1 MMSPDFAP
9 SVSSP
14 ATRSSRARHAAVV
27 ACTGVAVVGT
37 LLAQAPERRPARPTA
52 AAAKASSH
60 WEDYGGGPDSS
71 KFVDLTQITPQN
83 VAGLTVAWTYPVG
96 DNNVYQ
102 FNPIVVGTTMYVL
115 AKNQSLVA
123 LDATTGKE
131 LWIHAGLRGMARR
144 GINYWES
151 PDGRDRRLIFQINNN
166 LQAID
171 AATGKSILTFGKNG
185 IVDLREGIG
194 RDPSLFSRVQS
205 GTPGKIFENLL
216 LLGSSP
222 GEGYVSAPGTLRAF
236 DVVTGKLVWA
246 FHTVPHPGEE
256 GYETWPKDAWKYV
269 GGANTWGEISVDPRR
284 GIAYFPT
291 GSPTYDYYGADRI
304 GSNLYANSLIAL
316 DARTGKR
323 RWHYQVVHHDLWDYD
338 LTAAPQLI
346 TIRNGGR
353 TIDAVALAA
362 KHGFLFVFDRVTG
375 APVWPIEERPIEKST
390 IPGEQTWP
398 TQPFPTRPAPFSRQ
412 QMTVDD
418 LTPLFLT
425 DAERASWTERLK
437 KARSGLFAPL
447 STEHETIAVPGAVGG
462 ANWGNTAAYPAK
474 GLVYVISQDFPS
486 FYKLSET
493 PPNFNPPAAGR
504 PAPDQRGRALYAQQC
519 QACHAPDR
527 AGSPT
532 APTLLGLGSRV
543 RFDDFRQVV
552 LAGRGHMPAFPSTD
566 DAAMRALWGFVTDGA
581 AVGASPNA
589 TPPAAS
595 SQPGAATP
603 RAGGGTAAA
612 LAAAP
617 LVVPEG
623 PVVGVGGAPGGLDVR
638 PGPGFRPGG
647 APYPDGVDAPKARY
661 YTGYGLGFPYIMK
674 GRWSQITA
682 YDLNTGAIKW
692 QKPLGVDKMAAEAGV
707 TDAGVPRGG
716 QRMGM
721 IVTSNGLLFATAKDG
736 HVRAYDAETG
746 DVLWT
751 GVLPRGTEGLPAMYE
766 ANGRQYLVVCAT
778 TGLTWGKASRE
789 GGPWTQGDGEPNG
802 PSAYVAFALPERPA
816 AGSAAAK

>member
-1 MMSPDFAP
+1 MMSPDLAP
-9 SVSSP
+9 SVTSP
-14 ATRSSRARHAAVV
+14 PARRWIARHVSLV

-37 LLAQAPERRPARPTA
+37 LLAQTPERRTEGASRRSTV
-52 AAAKASSH
+52 AKASSQ

-71 KFVDLTQITPQN
+71 KFVDLTQITPKN
-83 VAGLTVAWTYPVG
+83 VAGLTVAWSYPVG

-131 LWIHAGLRGMARR
+131 LWIHAGLRGIARR
-144 GINYWES
+144 GINYWQS

-171 AATGKSILTFGKNG
+171 AATGKSILTFGTNG

-194 RDPSLFSRVQS
+194 RDKALVGRVQS

-216 LLGSSP
+216 LLGSAP
-222 GEGYVSAPGTLRAF
+222 GEAYLSAPGTLRAF
-236 DVVTGKLVWA
+236 DVITGKQVWA

-269 GGANTWGEISVDPRR
+269 GGANTWGELSVDARR

-323 RWHYQVVHHDLWDYD
+323 RWHFQVVHHDLWDYD

-346 TIRNGGR
+346 TVTHGGKR
-353 TIDAVALAA
+353 IDAVAQAA
-362 KHGFLFVFDRVTG
+362 KHGFLFVFDRETG
-375 APVWPIEERPIEKST
+375 TPLWPIDERPIAKST

-398 TQPFPTRPAPFSRQ
+398 TQPFPSKPAPFTRQ

-425 DAERASWTERLK
+425 DAERASWVERLK
-437 KARSGLFAPL
+437 KAKSGLFAPL

-486 FYKLSET
+486 FYKLSEN
-493 PPNFNPPAAGR
+493 PPNLTPGAIARNVPA
-504 PAPDQRGRALYAQQC
+504 DQRGRAFYTTTC
-519 QACHAPDR
+519 QACHGPDR
-527 AGSPT
+527 AGTPT
-532 APTLLGLGSRV
+532 APTLLGLGARV
-543 RFDDFRQVV
+543 KYEDFRQVV
-552 LAGRGHMPAFPSTD
+552 LVGRGHMPAFPSTD
-566 DAAMRALWGFVTDGA
+566 DDAMRGMWNFITDAPA
-581 AVGASPNA
+581 APGASPNA
-589 TPPAAS
+589 APAAGAL
-595 SQPGAATP
+595 PGAAGP
-603 RAGGGTAAA
+603 NATAP
-612 LAAAP
+612 AP
-617 LVVPEG
+617 VPDG
-623 PVVGVGGAPGGLDVR
+623 PVVATGGAPGGLDVR

-692 QKPLGVDKMAAEAGV
+692 QRPLGVDQMAAGLGA
-707 TDAGVPRGG
+707 TDTGVPRGG

-736 HVRAYDAETG
+736 QVRAYDAETG
-746 DVLWT
+746 NVLWT
-751 GVLPRGTEGLPAMYE
+751 GNLPRGSEGIPAMYE
-766 ANGRQYLVVCAT
+766 INGRQYLVVCAT
-778 TGLTWGKASRE
+778 TGLTWGKGSRE
-789 GGPWTQGDGEPNG
+789 GGPWTQADGEPQG
-802 PSAYVAFALPERPA
+802 PSAYVVFALPERPA
-816 AGSAAAK
+816 AASAAAP

>member
-1 MMSPDFAP
+1 MTSPDLAP
-9 SVSSP
+9 SAIAP
-14 ATRSSRARHAAVV
+14 AARQSRARHAALV
-27 ACTGVAVVGT
+27 ACTGIAVVGT
-37 LLAQAPERRPARPTA
+37 LLAQERRPARAPGA
-52 AAAKASSH
+52 AARASSH

-71 KFVDLTQITPQN
+71 KFVDLTQITPKN

-102 FNPIVVGTTMYVL
+102 FNPVVVGTTMYVL
-115 AKNQSLVA
+115 AHNQSLVA

-131 LWIHAGLRGMARR
+131 LWIHAGLRGIARR

-151 PDGRDRRLIFQINNN
+151 LDGKDRRLIFQINNN

-171 AATGKSILTFGKNG
+171 AATGKSILTFGTNG
-185 IVDLREGIG
+185 LVDLKDGVG
-194 RDPSLFSRVQS
+194 RDPALVGRVQS
-205 GTPGKIFENLL
+205 ATPGKIFENLL
-216 LLGSSP
+216 LLGSAP

-236 DVVTGKLVWA
+236 DVITGKMVWA

-269 GGANTWGEISVDPRR
+269 GGANTWGEISVDARR

-323 RWHYQVVHHDLWDYD
+323 KWHYQVVHHDLWDYD
-338 LTAAPQLI
+338 LTAAPQLV
-346 TIRNGGR
+346 TVVHDGKP
-353 TIDAVALAA
+353 IDAVALAA

-375 APVWPIEERPIEKST
+375 TPLWPIEERPIEKST
-390 IPGEQTWP
+390 VPGEQTWP
-398 TQPFPTRPAPFSRQ
+398 TQPFPTKPAPFARQ

-493 PPNFNPPAAGR
+493 PPNFNPPAAAR
-504 PAPDQRGRALYAQQC
+504 ANAPEQRGRGVYAQQC
-519 QACHAPDR
+519 QACHGPDR

-532 APTLLGLGSRV
+532 APTLLGIDTRQKY
-543 RFDDFRQVV
+543 DDFRQVV
-552 LAGRGHMPAFPSTD
+552 LVGRGHMPAFPSTND
-566 DAAMRALWGFVTDGA
+566 ETMREMWNFITDAAAAPGA
-581 AVGASPNA
+581 NPNA
-589 TPPAAS
+589 PPAAGAL
-595 SQPGAATP
+595 PGAAGPAATAPAPTP
-603 RAGGGTAAA
+603 D
-612 LAAAP
+612 
-617 LVVPEG
+617 G
-623 PVVGVGGAPGGLDVR
+623 PVVATGGAPGGLDVR

-647 APYPDGVDAPKARY
+647 APYPEGVDVPKSRY

-674 GRWSQITA
+674 GRWAQITA
-682 YDLNTGAIKW
+682 YNLNTGAIKW
-692 QKPLGVDKMAAEAGV
+692 QTPLGVDQMAAGLGA
-707 TDAGVPRGG
+707 TDTGVPRGG

-721 IVTSNGLLFATAKDG
+721 IVTSTGLLFATAKDG
-736 HVRAYDAETG
+736 HVRAFDAETG
-746 DVLWT
+746 AVLWT
-751 GVLPRGTEGLPAMYE
+751 GALPRGSEGIPAMYE
-766 ANGRQYLVVCAT
+766 INGRQYLVVCAT

-789 GGPWTQGDGEPNG
+789 GGPWTQADGEPNG
-802 PSAYVAFALPERPA
+802 PSAYVVFALPERPA
-816 AGSAAAK
+816 AASAAAR

>member
-1 MMSPDFAP
+1 MMSPDLAP
-9 SVSSP
+9 SAVAP
-14 ATRSSRARHAAVV
+14 AARHARARHVAVV

-37 LLAQAPERRPARPTA
+37 LLAQTPEPRPARAPSA
-52 AAAKASSH
+52 AARASSH

-71 KFVDLTQITPQN
+71 KFVDLAQITPQN

-102 FNPIVVGTTMYVL
+102 FNPIVVGSTMYVL

-131 LWIHAGLRGMARR
+131 LWIHAGLRGIARR
-144 GINYWES
+144 GINYWQS

-171 AATGKSILTFGKNG
+171 AATGKSILTFGSNG
-185 IVDLREGIG
+185 LVDLKEGIG
-194 RDPSLFSRVQS
+194 RDPALVGRVQS

-216 LLGSSP
+216 LLGSAP

-269 GGANTWGEISVDPRR
+269 GGANTWGEISVDARR

-323 RWHYQVVHHDLWDYD
+323 KWHFQVVHHDLWDYD
-338 LTAAPQLI
+338 LTAAPQLV
-346 TIRNGGR
+346 TVRHDGKAV
-353 TIDAVALAA
+353 DAVALAA

-375 APVWPIEERPIEKST
+375 KPLWPIEERPIEKST
-390 IPGEQTWP
+390 VPGEQTWP
-398 TQPFPTRPAPFSRQ
+398 TQPFPTKPAPFSRQ

-425 DAERASWTERLK
+425 DAERASWIERLK

-462 ANWGNTAAYPAK
+462 ANWGNTASYPAK

-493 PPNFNPPAAGR
+493 PPNLGPPAAARAGG
-504 PAPDQRGRALYAQQC
+504 PEQRGRGVYAQQC
-519 QACHAPDR
+519 QACHGSDR
-527 AGSPT
+527 EGSPT
-532 APTLLGLGSRV
+532 APTLLGIGTRQKY
-543 RFDDFRQVV
+543 DDFRQIV
-552 LAGRGHMPAFPSTD
+552 LVGRGHMPAFPSTD
-566 DAAMRALWGFVTDGA
+566 DDTMRAMWNFITDA
-581 AVGASPNA
+581 AAAPGASPNA
-589 TPPAAS
+589 PPAAAAL
-595 SQPGAATP
+595 PGAAGP
-603 RAGGGTAAA
+603 GATAP
-612 LAAAP
+612 AP
-617 LVVPEG
+617 TPEG
-623 PVVGVGGAPGGLDVR
+623 PVVATGGAPGGLDVR

-647 APYPDGVDAPKARY
+647 APYPDGVDVPKSRY

-674 GRWSQITA
+674 GRWAQITA

-692 QKPLGVDKMAAEAGV
+692 QKPLGVDQMAAGLGA
-707 TDAGVPRGG
+707 TDTGVPRGG

-721 IVTSNGLLFATAKDG
+721 IVTSTGLLFATAKDG
-736 HVRAYDAETG
+736 NVRAFDADTG
-746 DVLWT
+746 AVLWT
-751 GVLPRGTEGLPAMYE
+751 GSLPRGSEGIPAMYE
-766 ANGRQYLVVCAT
+766 TNGRQYLVVCAT

-789 GGPWTQGDGEPNG
+789 GGPWTQADGEPNG
-802 PSAYVAFALPERPA
+802 PSAYVVFALPERPA
-816 AGSAAAK
+816 AASAAAR